1 MFKEYNQ
8 KQNFL
13 IPPSYDDF
21 LWEKHQAKLLN
32 NIINWLNLDFL
43 YKSYNNTKLWTT
55 AYNPVMLLKILFYWF
70 MNNTFSSRK
79 IANKLKSDIW
89 FMFLAWNNQPDFRTI
104 NNFRKNKWELL
115 EKVFVQIIML
125 AKEMWLIKFW
135 TFSIDWT
142 KIYANA
148 SKQKN
153 IDLERLQEG
162 LINYIYTVK
171 IINQIFSDGTYDEK
185 ITGQTNL
192 YLK

>member
-8 KQNFL
+8 EQNFL

-21 LWEKHQAKLLN
+21 LWEKHQSKLLN

-104 NNFRKNKWELL
+104 NNFRKNKRINLW
-115 EKVFVQIIML
+115 IPPYCYP
-125 AKEMWLIKFW
+125 AWL
-135 TFSIDWT
+135 
-142 KIYANA
+142 
-148 SKQKN
+148 
-153 IDLERLQEG
+153 G
-162 LINYIYTVK
+162 LVLPPNGWLGI
-171 IINQIFSDGTYDEK
+171 
-185 ITGQTNL
+185 
-192 YLK
+192 